1 MKPTPSEIEKL
12 RERYLQN
19 KYPGDLSEILRPR
32 DNVASPRQI
41 QPTHEDIS
49 RTPSLIR
56 LSLAVTLLLGL
67 TFGLVWKLAPI
78 KPVAPQTISL
88 SKKPTSKLQTPQ
100 RSSLW
105 LSGYTTRIFQKD
117 NAVKNAFLKSTS
129 TVQTQIRLT
138 NSSRL
143 PSGIG
148 SRQLAKNSD
157 PTRPPPS
164 FWKTTARQGSVFNS
178 SPKKISNGAKNNT
191 RPKRS
196 IFVPQRYKLNPT
208 HSPRRS

>member
-32 DNVASPRQI
+32 DNVAPPGQI
-41 QPTHEDIS
+41 QPIHEDIS

-56 LSLAVTLLLGL
+56 WSLAATLLLGL

-78 KPVAPQTISL
+78 KPVAPQAISL
-88 SKKPTSKLQTPQ
+88 SKKPNSKLQTPQ

-129 TVQTQIRLT
+129 TCSNT
-138 NSSRL
+138 NSPDELLTVTFRDRQSSTREKL
-143 PSGIG
+143 RPNSPSTK
-148 SRQLAKNSD
+148 LLEND
-157 PTRPPPS
+157 
-164 FWKTTARQGSVFNS
+164 
-178 SPKKISNGAKNNT
+178 
-191 RPKRS
+191 RS
-196 IFVPQRYKLNPT
+196 TGFRFQFIA
-208 HSPRRS
+208 

>member
-12 RERYLQN
+12 RKRYLQN

-41 QPTHEDIS
+41 QPIHEDIP
-49 RTPSLIR
+49 RNPSLIHW
-56 LSLAVTLLLGL
+56 SLAATLLLGL
-67 TFGLVWKLAPI
+67 TFGLVWALAPQ
-78 KPVAPQTISL
+78 KPNSPQTTSL
-88 SKKPTSKLQTPQ
+88 SKKSNSKLQTLQ

-117 NAVKNAFLKSTS
+117 NAVKNAFSKSTS

-138 NSSRL
+138 KSSRS

-148 SRQLAKNSD
+148 SRQLTKNSD

-178 SPKKISNGAKNNT
+178 SPKKKSNGAKNNA

-196 IFVPQRYKLNPT
+196 IFVPQRNKLTPT
-208 HSPRRS
+208 YPSRRS